1 MACCGLSGKGTTSTL
16 GLLLFVTL
24 SVIFGGIG
32 LLILGALGLVSRRF
46 RFWAETLWTVLSV
59 SVPRMSHELLNDSY
73 FWRPDLKCIV
83 SGKLFR
89 LSPAFSGIVFKYFN
103 LIALGVLFGFVAL
116 LVGVLVGVINGSG

>member
-1 MACCGLSGKGTTSTL
+1 MACCGLSGRGMSSML
-16 GLLLFVTL
+16 GLLLFVAL

-32 LLILGALGLVSRRF
+32 LLILGGLGFFSRRS

-73 FWRPDLKCIV
+73 FWRPDLKCVV
-83 SGKLFR
+83 SGKLFGF
-89 LSPAFSGIVFKYFN
+89 SPAFSGIVFKYFN

-116 LVGVLVGVINGSG
+116 LIGAIVGVINGWG